1 MRRGKSRR
9 AVSEL
14 MGTLIMIGI
23 TLVAGAAVIGW
34 VNGQAGASEQVYGQ
48 SVANN
53 VNYLSEHLVVVN
65 VQFPSSSCSGT
76 SPSRYCN
83 VMQVSIYNNGAVV
96 DTISSVAVVDRFGV
110 TQAAVAQTA
119 PTSPGAW
126 CAPSP
131 GCAVSPVLKTTSLST
146 GPTAQPTVYTITL
159 PTAPAA
165 CTGALCFTVGNTG
178 FYTVQVMGQFGYSVQ
193 VQLTVSG

>member
-1 MRRGKSRR
+1 MRSGKSRH

-48 SVANN
+48 NVANN

-65 VQFPSSSCSGT
+65 IQFPSSGCSGT
-76 SPSRYCN
+76 APNRYCN
-83 VMQVSIYNNGAVV
+83 VMQISIYNNGALV
-96 DTISSVAVVDRFGV
+96 DSLGSVAVVDKNGV
-110 TQAAVAQTA
+110 TQAMVAQTT

-126 CAPSP
+126 CAPNP
-131 GCAVSPVLKTTSLST
+131 GCAVSPVLKTTSMTT
-146 GPTAQPTVYTITL
+146 GPTQQPTVFTITL
-159 PTAPAA
+159 PTAAAA
-165 CTGALCFTVGNTG
+165 CTSLLCFSVGS
-178 FYTVQVMGQFGYSVQ
+178 FYTVQVIGAFGYSVQ
-193 VQLTVSG
+193 VQLTASG

>member
-1 MRRGKSRR
+1 
-9 AVSEL
+9 
-14 MGTLIMIGI
+14 MIGI

-48 SVANN
+48 NVANN

-65 VQFPSSSCSGT
+65 VQFPSSGCSGT
-76 SPSRYCN
+76 SPSRYCD
-83 VMQVSIYNNGAVV
+83 VMQISIYNNGAEVDTVSSFTVV
-96 DTISSVAVVDRFGV
+96 DKSGV

-131 GCAVSPVLKTTSLST
+131 GCAASPVLKTTSLST
-146 GPTAQPTVYTITL
+146 GPTAQPTVFTVTL

-165 CTGALCFTVGNTG
+165 CTLVLCFTVGS
-178 FYTVQVMGQFGYSVQ
+178 FYTLQVMGQFGYSVQ
-193 VQLTVSG
+193 VQLTASG

>member
-1 MRRGKSRR
+1 MRSGKSRH

-48 SVANN
+48 NVANN

-65 VQFPSSSCSGT
+65 IQFPSSGCSGT
-76 SPSRYCN
+76 APNRYCD
-83 VMQVSIYNNGAVV
+83 VMQISIYNNGALVDSLGSVTVV
-96 DTISSVAVVDRFGV
+96 DKNAV
-110 TQAAVAQTA
+110 TQAMVAQTT

-126 CAPSP
+126 CAPNP
-131 GCAVSPVLKTTSLST
+131 GCAVSPVLKTTSMTT
-146 GPTAQPTVYTITL
+146 GPIQQPTVFTITL
-159 PTAPAA
+159 PTAAAA
-165 CTGALCFTVGNTG
+165 CTSLLCFSVGQ
-178 FYTVQVMGQFGYSVQ
+178 FYTVQVIGAFGYSVQ
-193 VQLTVSG
+193 VQLTASG

>member
-1 MRRGKSRR
+1 MRSGKSRH

-48 SVANN
+48 NVANN

-65 VQFPSSSCSGT
+65 IQFPSSGCSGT
-76 SPSRYCN
+76 APNRYCD
-83 VMQVSIYNNGAVV
+83 VMQISIYNNGALVDSLGSVTVV
-96 DTISSVAVVDRFGV
+96 DKNAV
-110 TQAAVAQTA
+110 TQAMVAQTT

-126 CAPSP
+126 CAPNP
-131 GCAVSPVLKTTSLST
+131 GCAVSPVLKTTSMTT
-146 GPTAQPTVYTITL
+146 GPTQQPTVFTITL
-159 PTAPAA
+159 PTAAAA
-165 CTGALCFTVGNTG
+165 CTSLLCFSVGQ
-178 FYTVQVMGQFGYSVQ
+178 FYTVQVIGAFGYSVQ
-193 VQLTVSG
+193 VQLTASG